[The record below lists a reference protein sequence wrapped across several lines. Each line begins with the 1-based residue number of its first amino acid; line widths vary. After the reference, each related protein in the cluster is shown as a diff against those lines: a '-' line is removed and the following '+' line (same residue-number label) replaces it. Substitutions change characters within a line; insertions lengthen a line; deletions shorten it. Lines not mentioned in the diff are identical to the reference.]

1 VNARLPAEWPFTRRE
16 LLAVLLGFLLTLP
29 FVTTRIYASDEVQ
42 YYAWLRSWAFDRDVD
57 FENEYQHF
65 YDAGVARN
73 TPYHET
79 FLERRNEAGRR
90 ENYAP
95 IGSALLWSPFFAVG
109 HLVTLTTNAPADGY
123 SQPYI
128 AAVSYGSAIYGALAV
143 LLSAAIARRVIGR
156 GLAASLIVCA
166 GTPLFF
172 YIYIAPPMSHA
183 NSAFAVALFLWVW
196 LRVREQWSLTG
207 VALLGISGA
216 LMTMVRDQDVFF
228 GVGPALDLARHWVR
242 GRRSPVAQAVV
253 GAVAFA
259 VAYTPQLLAT
269 SALHGHFG
277 PSEVVARKMTWTSPH
292 GLQVLFSPENGFFA
306 WTPLALMAILGLLL
320 LALRRVPLT
329 SDASEHD
336 AAWIGTLSLIMVAM
350 QAYISGA
357 VESWTV
363 AGAFGQRRFVG
374 LTPLLTLGVASVLQT
389 VADPARRLEPFPLPP
404 TANPT
409 RIARQSAQFRDVARQ
424 RRVRTALARAT
435 ASVLLAVCIWWN
447 LGLMVQFGTHRMDRQ
462 RLTLRENA
470 WTTFVVLPR
479 EAPTLAW
486 RYLTD
491 RATFYGQPRR

>member
-1 VNARLPAEWPFTRRE
+1 VSARLPAEWPFTRRE
-16 LLAVLLGFLLTLP
+16 LLALLLGFVLTLP
-29 FVTTRIYASDEVQ
+29 IVTTRIYASDEVQ
-42 YYAWLRSWAFDRDVD
+42 YYAWLRSWAFDHDVD

-73 TPYHET
+73 TPFYET
-79 FLERRNEAGRR
+79 FLVRRNEAGRR
-90 ENYAP
+90 ENYGP
-95 IGSALLWSPFFAVG
+95 VGSAVLWAPFFAVG
-109 HLVTLTTNAPADGY
+109 HLVALATGAPADGY

-128 AAVSYGSAIYGALAV
+128 SAVSYGSAIYGALAV
-143 LLSAAIARRVIGR
+143 VLSAAIARRVIGR
-156 GLAASLIVCA
+156 GLAASLIVCV
-166 GTPLFF
+166 GTPLIF

-196 LRVREQWSLTG
+196 LRVRDQWSIKG
-207 VALLGISGA
+207 VALLGITGA

-228 GVGPALDLARHWVR
+228 GVGPALDFARHWMR
-242 GRRSPVAQAVV
+242 GRRPPVAQVLA
-253 GAVAFA
+253 GTVAFA
-259 VAYTPQLLAT
+259 LAYTPQLLAA

-306 WTPLALMAILGLLL
+306 WTPLALLAVAGLLV
-320 LALRRVPLT
+320 LALARVPLT
-329 SDASEHD
+329 SDASEQD
-336 AAWIGTLSLIMVAM
+336 AAWIGTLSVIMVAM

-363 AGAFGQRRFVG
+363 AGSFGQRRFVG
-374 LTPLLTLGVASVLQT
+374 LTPLLTLGVASLLQT
-389 VADPARRLEPFPLPP
+389 IADPALRF
-404 TANPT
+404 
-409 RIARQSAQFRDVARQ
+409 
-424 RRVRTALARAT
+424 ARAA
-435 ASVLLAVCIWWN
+435 ASVLIAVCIWWN
-447 LGLMVQFGTHRMDRQ
+447 LGLMIQFGTHRMDRQ

-491 RATFYGQPRR
+491 RASFYGQPRR

>member
-1 VNARLPAEWPFTRRE
+1 VNVSTRLPAEWPFTRRE
-16 LLAVLLGFLLTLP
+16 LLAVIAGFLLTLP

-95 IGSALLWSPFFAVG
+95 IGSALLWAPFFAVG
-109 HLVTLTTNAPADGY
+109 HVVALATGAPADGY
-123 SQPYI
+123 SQPYVS
-128 AAVSYGSAIYGALAV
+128 AVAYGSAIYGGLAV
-143 LLSAAIARRVIGR
+143 LLSAAIARRVIGH
-156 GLAASLIVCA
+156 GLVASLIVGI
-166 GTPLFF
+166 GTPLVF

-196 LRVREQWSLTG
+196 LRVRDQWTVKG
-207 VALLGISGA
+207 VAFLGVTGA
-216 LMTMVRDQDVFF
+216 LMAMVRDQDLFF
-228 GVGPALDLARHWVR
+228 AIGPAIDLARHWSRVR
-242 GRRSPVAQAVV
+242 HPPFMQVLVATL
-253 GAVAFA
+253 AF
-259 VAYTPQLLAT
+259 VLAYSPQLLAT

-292 GLQVLFSPENGFFA
+292 GLQVLFSPQNGFFA
-306 WTPLALMAILGLLL
+306 WTPLALLAIAGLLL
-320 LALRRVPLT
+320 LAFGRVPLT
-329 SDASEHD
+329 QPTSDRD
-336 AAWIGTLSLIMVAM
+336 AAWIGTLSLIMIGM
-350 QAYISGA
+350 QAYVSGA
-357 VESWTV
+357 VASWTV

-374 LTPLLTLGVASVLQT
+374 LTAILTLGVAALPAAL
-389 VADPARRLEPFPLPP
+389 ADPSRRLGRV
-404 TANPT
+404 A
-409 RIARQSAQFRDVARQ
+409 AR
-424 RRVRTALARAT
+424 
-435 ASVLLAVCIWWN
+435 VLLALCIWWN
-447 LGLMVQFGTHRMDRQ
+447 LGLMIQFGTHRMDRQ

-491 RATFYGQPRR
+491 RASFYGQPRR

>member
-1 VNARLPAEWPFTRRE
+1 MSTRLPAEWPFTRRE
-16 LLAVLLGFLLTLP
+16 LLAVLAGFLLTLP

-95 IGSALLWSPFFAVG
+95 IGSALLWAPFFAVG
-109 HLVTLTTNAPADGY
+109 HVVALATGAPADGY
-123 SQPYI
+123 SQPYVS
-128 AAVSYGSAIYGALAV
+128 AVAYGSAIYGGLAV
-143 LLSAAIARRVIGR
+143 LLSAAIARRVIGH
-156 GLAASLIVCA
+156 GLVASLIVCI
-166 GTPLFF
+166 GTPLVF

-196 LRVREQWSLTG
+196 LRVRDQWTVKG
-207 VALLGISGA
+207 AALLGVTGA
-216 LMTMVRDQDVFF
+216 LMAMVRDQDLFF
-228 GVGPALDLARHWVR
+228 AIGPAIDLARHWSRVR
-242 GRRSPVAQAVV
+242 RPPFMQVLVATLVFV
-253 GAVAFA
+253 L
-259 VAYTPQLLAT
+259 AYSPQLLAT

-306 WTPLALMAILGLLL
+306 WTPLALLAIAGLLL
-320 LALRRVPLT
+320 LAFGRVPLT
-329 SDASEHD
+329 HQTSDRD
-336 AAWIGTLSLIMVAM
+336 AAWIGTLSLIMIGM
-350 QAYISGA
+350 QAYVSGA
-357 VESWTV
+357 VASWTV

-374 LTPLLTLGVASVLQT
+374 LTAILTLGVAAL
-389 VADPARRLEPFPLPP
+389 PAALAGPSRRLGRV
-404 TANPT
+404 A
-409 RIARQSAQFRDVARQ
+409 AR
-424 RRVRTALARAT
+424 
-435 ASVLLAVCIWWN
+435 VLLALCIWWN
-447 LGLMVQFGTHRMDRQ
+447 LGLMIQFGTHRMDRQ

-491 RATFYGQPRR
+491 RASFYGQPRR